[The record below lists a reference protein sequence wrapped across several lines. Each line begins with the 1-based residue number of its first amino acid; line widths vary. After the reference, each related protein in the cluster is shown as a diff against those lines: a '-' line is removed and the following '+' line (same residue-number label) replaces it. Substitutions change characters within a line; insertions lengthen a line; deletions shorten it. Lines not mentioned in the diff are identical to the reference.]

1 MADAVGQIV
10 HTTASDD
17 NVDAQR
23 RPSVLIIGGLGASIE
38 SPSDVHFYPFNAHPF
53 ALSLCLCANTCDLV
67 TQATLAVFLPP
78 TCTRA
83 SLPLRYGLSIRC
95 CRSWHGWHQ
104 NSMSHAR
111 KINLCRLM
119 PRGSVSDIS
128 MYPNG
133 ISVSRWIEQR
143 VLRVSSIEQMASRG
157 TMSLIA
163 VGRRGT
169 RRMTKYTNCARCN
182 FR

>member
-1 MADAVGQIV
+1 MADAVGQTV

-23 RPSVLIIGGLGASIE
+23 RPLVLIIGGLGASIE
-38 SPSDVHFYPFNAHPF
+38 FLSDVQFYPFNVHPF
-53 ALSLCLCANTCDLV
+53 ALLLCLCANTCGLV
-67 TQATLAVFLPP
+67 TQATLAVFLPS
-78 TCTRA
+78 TCTRT

-104 NSMSHAR
+104 NSMSHVR

-119 PRGSVSDIS
+119 PRGNVSDIS
-128 MYPNG
+128 TYPNG

-143 VLRVSSIEQMASRG
+143 VSRVFSIEQMAGRG

-163 VGRRGT
+163 VERRGT
-169 RRMTKYTNCARCN
+169 RRMTKCTNCARCS